1 MDELNKRISSLSPA
15 KRALLEL
22 RLRESGARLTSTETI
37 RRRASRGPAPAS
49 FSQQRLW
56 FLQQL
61 ELSGTPYNVPRAIR
75 LTGSLDVAALSRA
88 LAEIVQR
95 HDVLRTNFVNV
106 DGLLQQIVTSDNTP
120 FTVTD
125 LSNLPSS
132 ERKSETQQLMA
143 AEATRPFDLARG
155 PVMRTTLLQLGEQEH
170 VLLLT
175 SHHIVSDG
183 WSAEIFFRELGA
195 LYDAFLNGKPSPLS
209 PLPIQYADFAE
220 WQRNWLQ
227 GDVLEEQLAYWKKQ
241 LAGVNGVLTLPT
253 DHSRP
258 PVQTFRGA
266 YKSLTLPVML
276 SEQIAEI
283 SRQHGVTKFMT
294 LLAAFAALLA
304 RYTGEEDIV
313 VGSPIAGRNRQEIEG
328 LIGFFLNTLV
338 LRVDL
343 SGNPSFSELLRR
355 VREVALEAYAHQELP
370 FEKLVEELEPE
381 RSLSYSPLF
390 QVMFSLNRAAQT
402 NFGMHGLTLEH
413 LRTESNTSKFDL
425 SVFVSEETDVKA
437 DGLNRGPQADSPLGV
452 MVCTAEYNTD
462 LFDEA
467 TIERLLGHY
476 HRLLEMAVAHPEQRV
491 SELPLLTRD
500 QREHLLVK
508 LNETG
513 VEVPIGTIDDLFEAQ
528 VARTPNAVA
537 VKFDDQQLTYEE
549 LNSRANQLAHHLRRL
564 GVKPEVRVA
573 ICAERSLEMIV
584 SLMAILKAG
593 GAYVPLEPAHPSER
607 TSFILEDSQARL
619 LLTQEHLTHSLPDAN
634 VQTICFDRDWR
645 EISRESSE
653 NPREGAAPCNS
664 AHLIYTSGSTG
675 QPKGVLS
682 THRASVNR
690 FSWMWRQYPFAP
702 GEVGCQKTALSF
714 VDSIWE
720 IFGPLLQGV
729 PLVIIP
735 DDTVKDPQRFIAA
748 LSVNKVTRLVL
759 VPSLLRVILELGE
772 DKASELPDLR
782 YCVCS
787 GETLPVDLA
796 TSFREQFPQANL
808 INLYG
813 SSEVAADVTCYE
825 VRNTDGLA
833 TIPIGRPIANTNV
846 YILDSYLQ
854 PAPVGVPGEIYVGG
868 EGLAR
873 GYLDRAELTA
883 EKFVADP
890 FSREPGARLFRTGD
904 VGRYLTDGNIEYRGR
919 RDNQVKVR
927 GVRIELGEIEAQ
939 LASHPQVHQAVV
951 IARDDERGEKQLFA
965 YVIPAGKTPAHNE
978 LRAHLR
984 RKLPD
989 HMIPAAFVLLDEFP
1003 LTASGKVNRLA
1014 LPPPGRD
1021 QLEANEDFVAPR
1033 TPTEEILAGIWA
1045 DVLNI
1050 EEVGV
1055 NDDFFALGG
1064 HSLLL
1069 ARLAARIR
1077 SSFQLDL
1084 PLRDLLEGPTVAR
1097 ISERVEAMLR
1107 NSEGFE
1113 YVPLIS
1119 VSRAGALPLSF
1130 AQERLWFFDQLQPN
1144 SAAYN
1149 IPRIL
1154 RLTGTLDT
1162 RALQLSLDRI
1172 VARHE
1177 GLRTSFLV
1185 DHGKPA
1191 LSISTSA
1198 TVEIPLLDVSHLAA
1212 AAREE
1217 KAKELARQQTD
1228 RSFDLARAPLLRL
1241 ALVKLGDE
1249 DHILLL
1255 TMHHIISDGWSIG
1268 VFMRELVIC
1277 YNALTT
1283 GGSPELPELK
1293 VQYVDFAAWQRKLL
1307 SGSVLQKQLD
1317 YWRKQLG
1324 GAPPVIDLP
1333 FDRARPPLRSF
1344 RGARQSLTISK
1355 EITDKLKTL
1364 ARREQATLFM
1374 TLLATFQSL
1383 LSCLSNQD
1391 DVVVGSPTAG
1401 RDRPECE
1408 ALIGYFVNTVVLRAK
1423 FSGDPDF
1430 LESLR
1435 RTREVALGAL
1445 ANQDVPFEKLV
1456 EELKPARGLQY
1467 NPLFQVWFVFQN
1479 ALVERQEL
1487 NGLTGESLASESAAT
1502 RHDLQLTLWESANGI
1517 EGAFTYS
1524 TDLFEAETISC
1535 MKEQFQTLLA
1545 LVADQP
1551 NIVLS
1556 ALRAAVNETGRAFRY
1571 RTSERLDET
1580 SRQKLKST
1588 RRKVVTET
1596 QANSKEKL
1604 WTN

>member
-15 KRALLEL
+15 KRALLER
-22 RLRESGARLTSTETI
+22 RLKEGGAKLTTETI
-37 RRRASRGPAPAS
+37 TRRADRGAAPAS

-56 FLQQL
+56 FLHQL
-61 ELSGTPYNVPRAIR
+61 ESDEAAYNVPRAIR
-75 LTGSLDVAALSRA
+75 LRGSLDVAALRRA

-95 HDVLRTNFVNV
+95 HDVLRTHFANV
-106 DGLLQQIVTSDNTP
+106 DGQLQQLVTSDDVP
-120 FTVTD
+120 LAVID
-125 LSNLPSS
+125 LSHLPHV
-132 ERKSETQQLMA
+132 ERESQTESLMA
-143 AEATRPFDLARG
+143 AEATRPFDLAHG
-155 PVMRTTLLQLGEQEH
+155 PVMRTTLLRLGEEEH

-183 WSAEIFFRELGA
+183 WSAEILFRELGA
-195 LYDAFLNGKPSPLS
+195 LYDAFVDGKPSPLT
-209 PLPIQYADFAE
+209 PLPIQYADFAA
-220 WQRNWLQ
+220 WQKEWLQ
-227 GDVLEEQLAYWKKQ
+227 GAVLEEQLGYWKKQ

-258 PVQTFRGA
+258 LVQSFRGA
-266 YKSLTLPVML
+266 YKSLTLPGML

-343 SGNPSFSELLRR
+343 SGNPSFSELLTR

-390 QVMFSLNRAAQT
+390 QVMFSSHRAAQA
-402 NFGMHGLTLEH
+402 NLNLHGLTLEH
-413 LRTESNTSKFDL
+413 MHTASNTSKFDL
-425 SVFVSEETDVKA
+425 SLFVSEEADVKA
-437 DGLNRGPQADSPLGV
+437 DGS
-452 MVCTAEYNTD
+452 VCTAEYNTD

-476 HRLLEMAVAHPEQRV
+476 QRILEAAVAYPERRL
-491 SELPLLTRD
+491 SELSLLTED
-500 QREHLLVK
+500 QRQQLLVEW
-508 LNETG
+508 NDTDAEAPT
-513 VEVPIGTIDDLFEAQ
+513 GTIVDLFEAQ
-528 VARTPNAVA
+528 VARTPNSVA
-537 VKFDDQQLTYEE
+537 VKFGDQQLTYEE
-549 LNSRANQLAHHLRRL
+549 LNSRANQLAHHLRRC
-564 GVKPEVRVA
+564 GIGPEARVA
-573 ICAERSLEMIV
+573 ICVERSLEMIV
-584 SLMAILKAG
+584 GLFGILKAG
-593 GAYVPLEPAHPSER
+593 GAYVPLEPTYPFER
-607 TSFILEDSQARL
+607 ISFILDDSHARL
-619 LLTQEHLTHSLPDAN
+619 LLTQQHLTQSLTFAN
-634 VQTICFDRDWR
+634 VKTISLDSNWD
-645 EISRESSE
+645 EIALASSE
-653 NPREGAAPCNS
+653 NPTHGAGAANS

-682 THRASVNR
+682 SHRASVNR
-690 FSWMWRQYPFAP
+690 FSWMWKQYPFAP
-702 GEVGCQKTALSF
+702 GEVCCQKTALSF

-735 DDTVKDPQRFIAA
+735 DETVKDPQLFIPA

-759 VPSLLRVILELGE
+759 VPSLLRVILEIGDDLA
-772 DKASELPDLR
+772 KQLSELR

-796 TSFREQFPQANL
+796 TTFGQQVPQALL

-825 VRNTDGLA
+825 VRNTHGLA
-833 TIPIGRPIANTNV
+833 TIPIGRPIANTKI
-846 YILDSYLQ
+846 YILDSHLQ
-854 PAPVGVPGEIYVGG
+854 PVPVGVPGEIYVGG
-868 EGLAR
+868 KGLAA
-873 GYLDRAELTA
+873 GYLNRAELTA

-890 FSREPGARLFRTGD
+890 FSRESAARLFRTGD
-904 VGRYLTDGNIEYRGR
+904 IGRYLADGNIEYRGR

-939 LASHPQVHQAVV
+939 LASLPQVHQAIV
-951 IARDDERGEKQLFA
+951 IARDDERGEKQLLA
-965 YVIPAGKTPAHNE
+965 YVTAAGEAPANNE
-978 LRAHLR
+978 LRSYLR

-989 HMIPAAFVLLDEFP
+989 HMIPAAFVLLDEMP

-1014 LPPPGRD
+1014 LPLPDRD
-1021 QLEANEDFVAPR
+1021 QLETKENFIAPR

-1045 DVLNI
+1045 DVLNT
-1050 EEVGV
+1050 EDVGV

-1077 SSFQLDL
+1077 ESFQLDL
-1084 PLRDLLEGPTVAR
+1084 PLRDLFEGPTVAR
-1097 ISERVEAMLR
+1097 ISERIEATR
-1107 NSEGFE
+1107 RAAEGFE
-1113 YVPLIS
+1113 DVPLIS

-1130 AQERLWFFDQLQPN
+1130 AQERLWFFDQLEPN

-1149 IPRIL
+1149 IPRVL

-1162 RALQLSLDRI
+1162 RALQQSLDAI

-1177 GLRTSFLV
+1177 VLRTSFLV
-1185 DHGKPA
+1185 DDGKPA
-1191 LSISTSA
+1191 LSIASSA
-1198 TVEIPLLDVSHLAA
+1198 TMEVPVFDVSHLPTAT
-1212 AAREE
+1212 REE
-1217 KAKELARQQTD
+1217 KAKELAGQETD
-1228 RSFDLARAPLLRL
+1228 RSFDLTHAPLLRL
-1241 ALVKLGDE
+1241 AIVKLGDE

-1268 VFMRELVIC
+1268 VFMRELVIG
-1277 YNALTT
+1277 YNALTI
-1283 GGSPELPELK
+1283 GASPDLPSLT
-1293 VQYVDFAAWQRKLL
+1293 VQYVDFAAWQRQRL
-1307 SGSVLQKQLD
+1307 SGPVLQKQLD

-1324 GAPPVIDLP
+1324 GAPPIIDLP
-1333 FDRARPPLRSF
+1333 FDRPRPPLRSF
-1344 RGARQSLTISK
+1344 RGARQSLAISK
-1355 EITDKLKTL
+1355 EITGKLKTL
-1364 ARREQATLFM
+1364 ARRERVTLFM
-1374 TLLATFQSL
+1374 TLLSAFQSL
-1383 LSCLSNQD
+1383 LSCLTNQD
-1391 DVVVGSPTAG
+1391 EVVVGSPAAG
-1401 RDRPECE
+1401 RDRREFE
-1408 ALIGYFVNTVVLRAK
+1408 LLVGYFVNTVVLRAK

-1430 LESLR
+1430 PETLR

-1479 ALVERQEL
+1479 ALVDRQEL
-1487 NGLTGESLASESAAT
+1487 NGLSVESLAAESATT
-1502 RHDLQLTLWESANGI
+1502 RHDLQLSLWETSDGM
-1517 EGAFTYS
+1517 EGAFIYS

-1535 MKEQFQTLLA
+1535 MTEQFQMLLA
-1545 LVADQP
+1545 LVAEQP

-1556 ALRAAVNETGRAFRY
+1556 ALRAAVNETGRAFRI
-1571 RTSERLDET
+1571 RTSERLEDA

-1588 RRKVVTET
+1588 RRKVVTGT
-1596 QANSKEKL
+1596 QASSKEEL
-1604 WTN
+1604 LTNSHR